1 MKRFIKSMYD
11 EVYSKDSVDRRDLI
25 DIREGLAEFLIDVE
39 EGKYFNA
46 KENTWKE
53 IS

>member
-11 EVYSKDSVDRRDLI
+11 EVYSKDLVDRRDLI
-25 DIREGLAEFLIDVE
+25 DIREGLSEFLIDIE
-39 EGKYFNA
+39 KGTYFHA

-53 IS
+53 IK